1 MKKKIINCN
10 EITFETVKD
19 ILTYKKV
26 PIDISWK
33 ITPECVEE
41 IKGLNKKLDEVYK
54 QLNEYTEKYAET
66 NVMDAANA
74 ILAKLDHIDEE
85 NQICQ
90 DALKMNSLMQG
101 EHLTTS
107 NIEDIDDEAE
117 DILKREAPEKLCE
130 VATDEKHD
138 LLGEGEE
145 QIKVDFDFE
154 DEGKA
159 KPDEIERLENLN
171 KDNPNCIDLTSE
183 TQK

>member
-19 ILTYKKV
+19 ILTYKRV

-33 ITPECVEE
+33 ITPECIEE

-74 ILAKLDHIDEE
+74 ILTKLDNIDEE
-85 NQICQ
+85 NKICQ
-90 DALKMNSLMQG
+90 EALKMNSLMQG

-138 LLGEGEE
+138 FLGEGEE
-145 QIKVDFDFE
+145 QIKVDFDFD

-159 KPDEIERLENLN
+159 KSDELN
-171 KDNPNCIDLTSE
+171 QNTI
-183 TQK
+183 

>member
-19 ILTYKKV
+19 ILTYKRV

-33 ITPECVEE
+33 ITPECIEE
-41 IKGLNKKLDEVYK
+41 IKGLNKKLDAVYK

-74 ILAKLDHIDEE
+74 ILTKLDNIDEE
-85 NQICQ
+85 NKICQ
-90 DALKMNSLMQG
+90 EALKMNSLMQG

-117 DILKREAPEKLCE
+117 EILKREAPEKLCE

-138 LLGEGEE
+138 LLGKGEE
-145 QIKVDFDFE
+145 QIKVDFDFD

-159 KPDEIERLENLN
+159 KPDELN
-171 KDNPNCIDLTSE
+171 QNTI
-183 TQK
+183 

>member
-19 ILTYKKV
+19 ILTYKRV

-33 ITPECVEE
+33 ITPECIEE

-74 ILAKLDHIDEE
+74 ILTKLDSIDEE
-85 NQICQ
+85 NKICQ
-90 DALKMNSLMQG
+90 EALKMNSLMQG

-130 VATDEKHD
+130 VATDEKND
-138 LLGEGEE
+138 LLGKGEE
-145 QIKVDFDFE
+145 QIKVDFDFD

-159 KPDEIERLENLN
+159 KPDEINQN
-171 KDNPNCIDLTSE
+171 TI
-183 TQK
+183 

>member
-19 ILTYKKV
+19 ILTYKRV

-33 ITPECVEE
+33 ITPECIEE

-66 NVMDAANA
+66 NVMNAANA
-74 ILAKLDHIDEE
+74 ILTKLDNIDEE
-85 NQICQ
+85 NKICQ
-90 DALKMNSLMQG
+90 EALKMNSLMQG

-138 LLGEGEE
+138 FLGEGEE
-145 QIKVDFDFE
+145 QIKVDFDFD

-159 KPDEIERLENLN
+159 KSDELN
-171 KDNPNCIDLTSE
+171 QNTI
-183 TQK
+183 

>member
-10 EITFETVKD
+10 EITFETLKD

-33 ITPECVEE
+33 ITLECIEE
-41 IKGLNKKLDEVYK
+41 IKSLNNKLNEVYK
-54 QLNEYTEKYAET
+54 QLKEYTEKYAET
-66 NVMDAANA
+66 DLMDAANA
-74 ILAKLDHIDEE
+74 ILAKLEDINED
-85 NQICQ
+85 NKICQ
-90 DALKMNSLMQG
+90 EALKMNSLMQG

-130 VATDEKHD
+130 VSTDEKQN
-138 LLGEGEE
+138 LMGGEGEE

-159 KPDEIERLENLN
+159 KPEEIEKLN
-171 KDNPNCIDLTSE
+171 KDYPLH
-183 TQK
+183 

>member
-1 MKKKIINCN
+1 MKKTPNHTTFWIRIFEEEFTHPHNNEQTQHAINY
-10 EITFETVKD
+10 
-19 ILTYKKV
+19 L
-26 PIDISWK
+26 
-33 ITPECVEE
+33 
-41 IKGLNKKLDEVYK
+41 K

-74 ILAKLDHIDEE
+74 ILTKLNHIDEE
-85 NQICQ
+85 NKICQ

-101 EHLTTS
+101 EHLTTT

-130 VATDEKHD
+130 ANNLFDTNV
-138 LLGEGEE
+138 GEE

-159 KPDEIERLENLN
+159 KPDEIEKLENLN
-171 KDNPNCIDLTSE
+171 KNNPNCIDLTGE

>member
-85 NQICQ
+85 NKICQ

-130 VATDEKHD
+130 ANNLFENK
-138 LLGEGEE
+138 EGEE

-171 KDNPNCIDLTSE
+171 KNNPNYVDLSGE
-183 TQK
+183 NQK